1 MRKTATILLV
11 SLFISL
17 MPLAGCDTVGQWFG
31 APSKEEVQKVRAQ
44 YDAAEK
50 QLTQAEK
57 DKAELEAAIAE
68 AKRRNDDLLSKRDT
82 LAALQAK
89 VALELANADSD
100 AARGFL
106 EDQMAAIS
114 RERKA
119 LVDKTG
125 AMAESIAAYQARFA
139 SISAGV
145 ATATAD
151 LEEQDKQL
159 DALQSRYESAA
170 ESAKGTVSGLV
181 KTVGQVFPPAAAVTG
196 PLGDAL
202 SNYGGWASIVGMGG
216 VGTLFVRNRRRL
228 AEAKEQ
234 AAKTGSALEQLVNGL
249 DAAQDPELNPAA
261 PTMRAAL
268 SAAKLAIRAKMDT
281 SAQEIVDSL
290 RK

>member
-11 SLFISL
+11 SLFVAL
-17 MPLAGCDTVGQWFG
+17 MPLAGCDTIGQWFG

-50 QLTQAEK
+50 QLTQAET

-68 AKRRNDDLLSKRDT
+68 ATRRNDDLLSKRDT

-125 AMAESIAAYQARFA
+125 AMAEAIAAHQARFA
-139 SISAGV
+139 AISAGV
-145 ATATAD
+145 ATATSD
-151 LEEQDKQL
+151 LEEQDRQL

-170 ESAKGTVSGLV
+170 ESAKGTVGGVV
-181 KTVGQVFPPAAAVTG
+181 KAIGQVFPPAAAVTA
-196 PLGDAL
+196 PLGDL
-202 SNYGGWASIVGMGG
+202 IGNYGGWASIVGMGG

-228 AEAKEQ
+228 TRMKEEAT
-234 AAKTGSALEQLVNGL
+234 KTGSALEQLVAGL
-249 DAAQDPELNPAA
+249 DAAQDPEINPAA
-261 PTMRAAL
+261 PSMRSALAA
-268 SAAKLAIRAKMDT
+268 SKLAIKAKMDAA
-281 SAQEIVDSL
+281 AQEIVDSL